1 MFTGE
6 HLCPNPKNRH
16 TLSLNQRQSWP
27 PSCAALLER
36 EPPHPPTSYMPAF
49 VLISLEKPGAS
60 SRGHCE
66 HTCRDPGVH
75 NSLGRGGVKSGHYFK
90 DQVPSNLSSEDPGS
104 LILDASI
111 HRLQHKSPRPSCE
124 GSGTA

>member
-75 NSLGRGGVKSGHYFK
+75 NSLGRGGG
-90 DQVPSNLSSEDPGS
+90 EEWS
-104 LILDASI
+104 L
-111 HRLQHKSPRPSCE
+111 LQ
-124 GSGTA
+124 GSGTLKPVLGGPRFLNTGRLHPQAATQEPKTFL